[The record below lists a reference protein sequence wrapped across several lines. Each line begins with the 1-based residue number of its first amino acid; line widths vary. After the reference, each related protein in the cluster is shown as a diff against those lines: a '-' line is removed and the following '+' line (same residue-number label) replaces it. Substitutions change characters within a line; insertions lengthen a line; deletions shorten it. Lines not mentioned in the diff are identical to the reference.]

1 MTFGGEKEFIVVQEP
16 AVRADNKM
24 PVSIEGDPVD
34 LGFTV
39 AALTENSIRWESE
52 GVSFFIA
59 SDTLTQDELIEVAG
73 SMKAEGMK

>member
-1 MTFGGEKEFIVVQEP
+1 M
-16 AVRADNKM
+16 RAENKM

-39 AALTENSIRWESE
+39 AALTENSIRWESV

-59 SDTLTQDELIEVAG
+59 SDKLTQDELIEVAG

>member
-1 MTFGGEKEFIVVQEP
+1 MTFGKEKEFIVVQEP
-16 AVRADNKM
+16 AVRADNKVQ
-24 PVSIEGDPVD
+24 VSIEGDPVD
-34 LGFTV
+34 LGFTI

-59 SDTLTQDELIEVAG
+59 SNSLTQDELIEVAG